1 MNFKEQFSYYVNLF
15 EENLN
20 THLEKNCSDNSVI
33 AKAIKY
39 AVMDGG
45 KRIRPVL
52 CFASADMLGVDISKV
67 LCYALAIEYI
77 HSYSLVHDDLPCMD
91 NDDYRRGKLSTHKK
105 FGENIGVLCGDA
117 LLNLAYKTLF
127 ANSCFSKLDYI
138 SCNLVADYAGHKG
151 MIYGQELDLI
161 NEKSYCVKEALLD
174 DIILNKTSKLI
185 TLPLLVSSILSGKK
199 HFDKLKIY
207 GENLGKL
214 FQITD
219 DLIDI
224 EGSFEKIGKTPHKDE
239 SADKLTSVKVFGYDG
254 AKAKAKEC
262 YLRCLEVLSSI
273 DNSEFLVKL
282 TEEIYLR
289 KA

>member
-1 MNFKEQFSYYVNLF
+1 MNFEEQFSHYVNYF
-15 EENLN
+15 EEKLN
-20 THLEKNCSDNSVI
+20 SHLEKNCSDNSIV
-33 AKAIKY
+33 AKAMKY

-52 CFASADMLGVDISKV
+52 CFASADMLGVELSKV
-67 LCYALAIEYI
+67 LRFALAIEYI

-117 LLNLAYKTLF
+117 LLNFAYKTIF
-127 ANSCFSKLDYI
+127 DNVCANNLDHI
-138 SCNLVADYAGHKG
+138 ACNLIADYAGHNG

-161 NEKSYCVKEALLD
+161 NEKSSCVKEELLD

-185 TLPLLVSSILSGKK
+185 TLPLLISSALSGKK
-199 HFDKLKIY
+199 HFDNLKIY

-219 DLIDI
+219 DLIDV
-224 EGSFEKIGKTPHKDE
+224 EGSLETIGKTPHKDE
-239 SADKLTSVKVFGYDG
+239 FADKLTSVKVLGYAG
-254 AKAKAKEC
+254 AKEKAKEC

-273 DNSEFLVKL
+273 DNSEFLTKL
-282 TEEIYLR
+282 TEKIYLR